1 MYMHSKRSIYVSI
14 FLHYH
19 REFSKASSEAIDLR
33 LICWGLFC
41 NVFYLQSRN
50 VKGPDKIALKRS
62 ADLDLQCFQNRICLG
77 LSYLL
82 AK

>member
-1 MYMHSKRSIYVSI
+1 M
-14 FLHYH
+14 
-19 REFSKASSEAIDLR
+19 ASSEAIDSR

-41 NVFYLQSRN
+41 NVFNTQSEN
-50 VKGPDKIALKRS
+50 VKGPDKIAFKRS
-62 ADLDLQCFQNRICLG
+62 AVLDLHCFQYRICLG